1 MTGQMRAV
9 FLWLIVAQATHS
21 VEEYVFRLYD
31 VLPPARFIS
40 ALVSDD
46 LARGFAIANAL
57 LVLAG
62 VLCYVWSV
70 RPSRPSARAVAW
82 FWSLLELGN
91 GLGHSAFAVAR
102 LGYFPGVATA
112 PALLGLSG
120 YLLWL
125 LGRTGAHSRG

>member
-1 MTGQMRAV
+1 MRAA
-9 FLWLIVAQATHS
+9 FLWLIVAQAAHS
-21 VEEYVFRLYD
+21 VEESVFRLYD
-31 VLPPARFIS
+31 VLAPARFIS

-46 LARGFAIANAL
+46 LGRGFAIANAV

-62 VLCYVWSV
+62 ALCYLWSV
-70 RPSRPSARAVAW
+70 RPARPSARAVAW

-91 GLGHSAFAVAR
+91 GIGHTAFAAAR

-112 PALLGLSG
+112 PALLALSG
-120 YLLWL
+120 YLLWQ

>member
-1 MTGQMRAV
+1 MRAV
-9 FLWLIVAQATHS
+9 FLWLIVAQAAHS

-31 VLPPARFIS
+31 VLAPARFIS

-70 RPSRPSARAVAW
+70 RPRRPSARAVAW

-120 YLLWL
+120 YLLRL
-125 LGRTGAHSRG
+125 LGRTGTPPRG